1 MPLSLYRTGSYIDK
15 TFKQYRLCDDIA
27 EMIYKRIHNDQMKV
41 ICFVIKKLN
50 EECDEKF
57 MLKAYHQYHS
67 SKDFLRYLKR
77 CSKYDDIANYM
88 DWGIKKGKGKNQYH
102 DNGYWR
108 LENITEMYECNKNNK
123 KYKKDCKM
131 VIYNHKKYNITNLT
145 KAELIMFLV
154 DDNNFERK
162 YIKNR
167 TKKELLELY
176 YQLAGGILL

>member
-41 ICFVIKKLN
+41 ICFVIKN
-50 EECDEKF
+50 
-57 MLKAYHQYHS
+57 
-67 SKDFLRYLKR
+67 FLRYLKR

-154 DDNNFERK
+154 DDNVFIRTD
-162 YIKNR
+162 IKNR

-176 YQLAGGILL
+176 YN